1 MSTMELSQFQ
11 LANLLIG
18 GIPVGI
24 VLNSLYAL
32 TDIGF
37 LRNGIVK
44 MLLQSIKDFT
54 LMLAAGLTAVIFV
67 YYINGGEVRCLVVIG
82 VAAGYILSHFTLE
95 KLILRVRSIVLRA
108 LFVPITWIWS
118 ATFGILFSRVRQNA
132 MVEGT
137 EQRAQ
142 LLMLYASYGFEN
154 ERRVK
159 DGTRFST
166 ADERIQKH

>member
-1 MSTMELSQFQ
+1 MELSQFQ

-82 VAAGYILSHFTLE
+82 VAAGYILSHFILE

-118 ATFGILFSRVRQNA
+118 ATFGVLLARIRRSAQ
-132 MVEGT
+132 EKDT
-137 EQRAQ
+137 EQRSQ

-159 DGTRFST
+159 DGTRYST
-166 ADERIQKH
+166 ADERIPKH